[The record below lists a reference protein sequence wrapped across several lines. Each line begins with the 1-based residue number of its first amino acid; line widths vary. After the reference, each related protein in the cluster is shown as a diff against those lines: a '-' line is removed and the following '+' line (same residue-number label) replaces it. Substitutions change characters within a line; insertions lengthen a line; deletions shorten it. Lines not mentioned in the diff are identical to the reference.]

1 MENDLDKLRNKTN
14 KYIALT
20 TVSTT
25 LFFLSTYALDKLT
38 VPYQDLIFQATGF
51 GMILSSGSAGIN
63 MTKLL
68 DLKYNTNSVAY
79 EKKNNTKNKRGNK

>member
-1 MENDLDKLRNKTN
+1 MDNDLDKLRNKTN

-38 VPYQDLIFQATGF
+38 VPYQDLIFQ
-51 GMILSSGSAGIN
+51 N
-63 MTKLL
+63 
-68 DLKYNTNSVAY
+68 
-79 EKKNNTKNKRGNK
+79 